1 MVVTMATP
9 ISSHVKDKNSIFT
22 ECDEDMIFLVKG
34 KILVFHQYL
43 YNNLC
48 YLVGDGKLS
57 YGEFIELMKDR
68 VHRGF
73 RVRFWFVYS
82 LHTYR
87 YRQ

>member
-43 YNNLC
+43 YNKC
-48 YLVGDGKLS
+48 ACDMTEKVKY
-57 YGEFIELMKDR
+57 YGQTGAFL
-68 VHRGF
+68 
-73 RVRFWFVYS
+73 
-82 LHTYR
+82 
-87 YRQ
+87 